1 MKTKLYLSL
10 FLFTILS
17 SGSAKTWRSSLY
29 PKNWNPGY
37 ADSEGR
43 FLHDFS
49 YAGYHYGE
57 VQIPEITKNILD
69 VTKPPYNADNT
80 GKTDATKQ
88 IQRALDDA
96 GKKGGGVVFLPAGE
110 YSLSIDSTKSYGLL
124 MRYNNVVLRGAGA
137 DKTFLKNTTSS
148 FRLKQVIYIMGMSA
162 AWKMPKGETVAVT
175 TDVKSQSFEI
185 PVKSVSPFKE
195 GDMVVIATDLTN
207 KFAEEYQMSKY
218 WSDKISGQRYCRIIK
233 SINKERNTITI
244 DIPTRYLILTRD
256 NARVY
261 KVGTHISEVGL
272 EDFSIGNLQ
281 NQEKENWNTNINEA
295 GPDDLAFMH
304 EGTGPYQIH
313 GSHFIAF
320 RNVINC
326 WAKNISSFRPTEN
339 TKDIHFVSNALRV
352 VESRNVTV
360 DNCKLQKPQYRGGGG
375 NGYMFTFEG
384 SDCLISNCW
393 AKDARHNYSFKS
405 MFTHGNVLY
414 NCTSI
419 TPRYST
425 DFHMHMS
432 VTNLIDNFV
441 ADGDYVDA
449 RFRPWGGISGS
460 MHGHVTSESV
470 IWNTKGLKPQAYH
483 DFLIDS
489 RQWGWGYVI
498 GTSGVN
504 SKVVTKPVSGVQEN
518 IAYNTGPEDFVEG
531 EGKGETLVP
540 QSLYLDQLQ
549 KRKLRLKK
557 VTK

>member
-1 MKTKLYLSL
+1 MKTKLYVSL
-10 FLFTILS
+10 LLFTILS

-29 PKNWNPGY
+29 PKNWKPGY

-49 YAGYHYGE
+49 YAGYHCGE
-57 VQIPEITKNILD
+57 IQLPEITKNILD
-69 VTKPPYNADNT
+69 VTKSPYNADNT

-110 YSLSIDSTKSYGLL
+110 YSLSIDFTKSYGLL

-137 DKTFLKNTTSS
+137 DKTFLKNTTTS
-148 FRLKQVIYIMGMSA
+148 FRQKQVIYIMGMSA

-195 GDMVVIATDLTN
+195 GDMVVIATDLTD

-295 GPDDLAFMH
+295 GPDDLAFMS

-313 GSHFIAF
+313 FSHFIVF
-320 RNVINC
+320 RNAINC
-326 WAKNISSFRPTEN
+326 WAKNISSFRPAEN

-531 EGKGETLVP
+531 EGKGESLVP

-557 VTK
+557 

>member
-1 MKTKLYLSL
+1 MKTKLYISL
-10 FLFTILS
+10 FLLTLLS
-17 SGSAKTWRSSLY
+17 VAYAKTWRSSLY
-29 PKNWNPGY
+29 PENWKPGY

-57 VQIPEITKNILD
+57 VKLPEITENIID

-80 GKTDATKQ
+80 GIADATKQ

-110 YSLSIDSTKSYGLL
+110 YSLSVDSTKSYGLL
-124 MRYNNVVLRGAGA
+124 MRYNNVVLRGDGA
-137 DKTFLKNTTSS
+137 EKTFLKNTTTS
-148 FRLKQVIYIMGMSA
+148 FRSKQVIYVMGMSA
-162 AWKMPKGETVAVT
+162 AWRNPKGESVAVT
-175 TDVKSQSFEI
+175 SDIKSQSFEI
-185 PVKSVSPFKE
+185 PVKTTNPFKE
-195 GDMVVIATDLTN
+195 GDMVVIATDVTE
-207 KFAEEYQMSKY
+207 KFAEEHQMSKY

-233 SINKERNTITI
+233 TIDRDRNTITI
-244 DIPTRYLILTRD
+244 DIPIRYLVLMRD

-272 EDFSIGNLQ
+272 ENFSIGNLQ
-281 NQEKENWNTNINEA
+281 NQEKENWNTDQNQA
-295 GPDDLAFMH
+295 GPDDLAFMR

-313 GSHFIAF
+313 GTHFITF
-320 RNVINC
+320 RNAVNC
-326 WAKNISSFRPTEN
+326 WAKNISSFRPVEN
-339 TKDIHFVSNALRV
+339 TKDIHFVSNALRL
-352 VESRNVTV
+352 VESRNVTI

-405 MFTHGNVLY
+405 MYTHGNVLY
-414 NCTSI
+414 NSVSI

-432 VTNLIDNFV
+432 VANLIDNFV

-449 RFRPWGGISGS
+449 CFRPWGGISGT

-470 IWNTKGLKPQAYH
+470 IWNTKGLKPHAYR
-483 DFLIDS
+483 DYLVDS

-504 SKVVTKPVSGVQEN
+504 TKVVTKPVSGTLNN
-518 IAYNTGPEDFVEG
+518 IEYDTAPEDFVEG
-531 EGKGETLVP
+531 EGKGESLVP
-540 QSLYLDQLQ
+540 NSLYIDQLSN
-549 KRKLRLKK
+549 RKLAFKK
-557 VTK
+557 AKK